1 MKTIEHFGY
10 SLINNNSYDRLK
22 TIINKKFKHF
32 HSLYKVLIQADD
44 PIIFDVGGNK
54 GQSIKKFKKIFP
66 ESQVYS
72 FEPTPQSC
80 QKMIENYKND
90 SSIKIYEKA
99 VGAKNERKIFN
110 VYENSGWS
118 SFNEKEINTRHHEK
132 NKREYIK
139 DRNKN
144 KLIEKQ
150 IDVETI
156 TLDSFCEQNNIYKID
171 LLKVDT
177 QGHEDKVLEGAQNL
191 LKNNKIDVIQLEM
204 TFSKIYNMQ
213 SSFYDIEKHLH
224 NFGYKIFATNNF
236 GNIYQDISFSF
247 DVIYTSKK
255 IEDQYY
261 KKYKM

>member
-99 VGAKNERKIFN
+99 VGEKMKEKYLRCMKTRVSHHLMRK
-110 VYENSGWS
+110 
-118 SFNEKEINTRHHEK
+118 K
-132 NKREYIK
+132 
-139 DRNKN
+139 
-144 KLIEKQ
+144 
-150 IDVETI
+150 
-156 TLDSFCEQNNIYKID
+156 
-171 LLKVDT
+171 
-177 QGHEDKVLEGAQNL
+177 
-191 LKNNKIDVIQLEM
+191 
-204 TFSKIYNMQ
+204 
-213 SSFYDIEKHLH
+213 
-224 NFGYKIFATNNF
+224 
-236 GNIYQDISFSF
+236 
-247 DVIYTSKK
+247 
-255 IEDQYY
+255 
-261 KKYKM
+261 